1 MGDHAAPFDQKDET
15 AVRLLRIAGARRA
28 VPGDRAARV
37 RAAVHAE
44 WRAAT
49 KRRVDQRRVLGTA
62 AFLAA
67 AATVVFAVG
76 RLVILEQPAAP
87 VSLAALV
94 ATIDQL
100 EGLPRRLLDPG
111 SVTDSAIRLGDSIRV
126 GEWIVTD
133 ERARVGLRFRDGTS
147 VRLDVLSRARSL
159 SAGMIELVAGAVYV
173 DTERESGR
181 FEVRTPL
188 ATARDLGTQFE
199 VRLVDEGLRLRVRSG
214 LVELTDG
221 GRRVSGSG
229 GTEVMFSEGGAVSRP
244 FAPHGSDW
252 EWTTKISPVVEIE
265 GLALATFLDRLAREQ
280 GWTLR
285 YQDSALA
292 KRASQIVLH
301 GSVKGLR
308 PQDALDVAIATSG
321 LHHRLERGELTV
333 WADSD
338 GR

>member
-28 VPGDRAARV
+28 VPVDRAARV

-49 KRRVDQRRVLGTA
+49 KRRVDQSRVLATA

-87 VSLAALV
+87 IPLVALV

-100 EGLPRRLLDPG
+100 EGLPRRLLDPD

-147 VRLDVLSRARSL
+147 VRLDALSRARLL

-181 FEVRTPL
+181 FEVRTSL
-188 ATARDLGTQFE
+188 ATARDVGTQFE

-252 EWTTKISPVVEIE
+252 EWTTRISPVVEIE

-285 YQDSALA
+285 YQDPALA
-292 KRASQIVLH
+292 KQASQIVLH

-321 LHHRLERGELTV
+321 LHHRLERGELSV

>member
-1 MGDHAAPFDQKDET
+1 MAPRPWPRTIRGRPVKNMGDHAAPFDQKDET

-49 KRRVDQRRVLGTA
+49 KRRVDQRRVLATA

-87 VSLAALV
+87 ISLVALV

-100 EGLPRRLLDPG
+100 EGLPRRLLDPD

-147 VRLDVLSRARSL
+147 VRLDVLSRARLL

-199 VRLVDEGLRLRVRSG
+199 VTSRRRGAPTESPQWPRRIDGWRATRVG
-214 LVELTDG
+214 K
-221 GRRVSGSG
+221 RR
-229 GTEVMFSEGGAVSRP
+229 
-244 FAPHGSDW
+244 HGSDVFGGW
-252 EWTTKISPVVEIE
+252 SHQSSVCAARLGLGVDDEDIS
-265 GLALATFLDRLAREQ
+265 GRGNR
-280 GWTLR
+280 
-285 YQDSALA
+285 
-292 KRASQIVLH
+292 
-301 GSVKGLR
+301 R
-308 PQDALDVAIATSG
+308 PGACDVPRSSG
-321 LHHRLERGELTV
+321 T
-333 WADSD
+333 
-338 GR
+338 